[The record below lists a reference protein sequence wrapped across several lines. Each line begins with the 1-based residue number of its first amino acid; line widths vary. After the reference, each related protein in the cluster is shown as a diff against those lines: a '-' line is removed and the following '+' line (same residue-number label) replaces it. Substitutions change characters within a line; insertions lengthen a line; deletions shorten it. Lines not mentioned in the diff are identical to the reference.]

1 MSNTQPASRV
11 GKIREDA
18 YFNDLDQVLLADLRD
33 LMIQTGEAVSFD
45 EQSKSNQDENAEVR
59 VSAPAAS

>member
-33 LMIQTGEAVSFD
+33 LMIQTGEAVSYE
-45 EQSKSNQDENAEVR
+45 EQSEPSTTEQAESR
-59 VSAPAAS
+59 VGVPAVS